1 MMTEEEFQALQQWH
15 SKDLLEGVRYLM
27 AVTPVNSLTDL
38 FRLNEIAERY
48 RQHYILHTDD

>member
-1 MMTEEEFQALQQWH
+1 MMTEEEFKALQQWRSH
-15 SKDLLEGVRYLM
+15 DLLEGVRYLM